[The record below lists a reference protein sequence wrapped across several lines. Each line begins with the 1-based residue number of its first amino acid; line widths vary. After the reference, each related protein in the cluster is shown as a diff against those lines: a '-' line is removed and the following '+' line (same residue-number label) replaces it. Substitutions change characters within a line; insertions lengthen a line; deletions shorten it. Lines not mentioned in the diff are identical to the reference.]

1 MLSMGTGRPSLSSGA
16 SASSAAHLQE
26 HPTYSNER
34 TLQEHTPPSTI
45 SAAVP
50 PVPALSLGPD
60 ARHLVDRAVPLP
72 NPSSSAAAEL
82 SSPVRPLPEPFPPL
96 FAPPSSAICTS
107 QDSFLLFW
115 LRDHRPESWFI
126 VEATA
131 HSSIS
136 GYSPIRR
143 RLADARIP
151 RGRGSPRTPPP
162 PMGRLRGSGRG
173 L

>member
-82 SSPVRPLPEPFPPL
+82 SSPVRPLPRTL
-96 FAPPSSAICTS
+96 PPSLCTS
-107 QDSFLLFW
+107 VLCHLHLARFL
-115 LRDHRPESWFI
+115 PS
-126 VEATA
+126 V
-131 HSSIS
+131 
-136 GYSPIRR
+136 
-143 RLADARIP
+143 LAS
-151 RGRGSPRTPPP
+151 GSPSRELVH
-162 PMGRLRGSGRG
+162 R
-173 L
+173 